1 MSFNEWED
9 ILMLKHGV
17 MKWAMAL
24 AIGFVFTGAVTAQA
38 ATKEEIE
45 TGVDRALE
53 RFYEEVSD
61 GKKIVKDAKGVLVF
75 PAVFKAGIGLGG
87 EYGEGAL
94 QIKGKTVQYYNTA
107 AASLGFQLGV
117 QKKSI
122 VIIFQQERALEDF
135 RASSGWKAGVDASI
149 AVVKVGAGGAMDT
162 SKLNEPILG
171 FIIGQRGLM
180 YNLTLEGAKFSK
192 IDR

>member
-1 MSFNEWED
+1 
-9 ILMLKHGV
+9 MLTYITEPGAEIKKIFV
-17 MKWAMAL
+17 CLLAAL
-24 AIGFVFTGAVTAQA
+24 SIVSQPAEA
-38 ATKEEIE
+38 ATKQQIE
-45 TGVDRALE
+45 TGADRALE
-53 RFYEEVSD
+53 RFYQEVSD
-61 GKKIVKDAKGVLVF
+61 GKNLVKKAKGVLVF

-94 QIKGKTVQYYNTA
+94 QIKGKTVDYYSTA
-107 AASLGFQLGV
+107 AASVGFQLGL

-122 VIIFQQERALEDF
+122 VIIFQQDDALRKF
-135 RASSGWKAGVDASI
+135 RSRSGWKAGVDASVAI
-149 AVVKVGAGGAMDT
+149 VKVGAGGAMDT

-192 IDR
+192 IQR

>member
-1 MSFNEWED
+1 
-9 ILMLKHGV
+9 MLKNRMLKLVMGLMVGV
-17 MKWAMAL
+17 MVSSSF
-24 AIGFVFTGAVTAQA
+24 GTAQA
-38 ATKEEIE
+38 ASKEEIE
-45 TGVDRALE
+45 SGVDKTLE
-53 RFYEEVSD
+53 RFYKEVSE
-61 GKKIVKDAKGVLVF
+61 GKNLVQKAKGILVF

-94 QIKGKTVQYYNTA
+94 QVKGKTVDYYNTA

-122 VIIFQQERALEDF
+122 VIIFQEDSALQSF
-135 RASSGWKAGVDASI
+135 RSSSGWKAGVDASI
-149 AVVKVGAGGAMDT
+149 AIVKIGAGGAMDT
-162 SKLNEPILG
+162 AKLNEPILG